1 MNKQTLQVDV
11 IETTIYNEKPE
22 LKKLDCSGC
31 GGSLNIVDNSRAVC
45 PHCGRTYEINHAGNL
60 KIDVTVDSQG
70 REQTRSMV
78 TKTIIV
84 LSVILV
90 IAVLTTIAI
99 IGYNLHMRS
108 L

>member
-22 LKKLDCSGC
+22 LKKLECSCC
-31 GGSLNIVDNSRAVC
+31 GGNLNIVDNTLAVC
-45 PHCGRTYEINHAGNL
+45 PHCGRNYEINHAENV
-60 KIDVTVDSQG
+60 KIDVTVDSEG